1 MSSIRNKFDTN
12 FREEGFTRSLSDVI
26 DSYSDLAKLTGY
38 GQIYQYISNITSFWN
53 NAFIEPIRDTAL
65 RTPSHKIYSENKY
78 SLIHYDVPKEMK
90 VKMEM
95 EMEKEKEEKITTPY
109 NPPTDIITPD
119 FYFEYAVRSILVAVL
134 TG

>member
-1 MSSIRNKFDTN
+1 M
-12 FREEGFTRSLSDVI
+12 E
-26 DSYSDLAKLTGY
+26 
-38 GQIYQYISNITSFWN
+38 
-53 NAFIEPIRDTAL
+53 
-65 RTPSHKIYSENKY
+65 
-78 SLIHYDVPKEMK
+78 
-90 VKMEM
+90 MEM